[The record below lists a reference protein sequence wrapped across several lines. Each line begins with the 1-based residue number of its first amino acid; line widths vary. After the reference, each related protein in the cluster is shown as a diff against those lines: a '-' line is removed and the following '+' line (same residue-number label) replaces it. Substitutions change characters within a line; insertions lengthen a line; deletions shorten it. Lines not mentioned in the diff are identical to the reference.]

1 MQIYEDGIVTNYLI
15 IYFCSKWSINEF
27 IEIIKSNIIKL
38 IILEINFIILS
49 HISDDFIKYYSFEIH
64 HIMILYIN

>member
-1 MQIYEDGIVTNYLI
+1 MQRYEDGMVTNYLI

-27 IEIIKSNIIKL
+27 SEIIKSNIIKL

-49 HISDDFIKYYSFEIH
+49 HISDDLSRNIFLKFN
-64 HIMILYIN
+64 ILRLNT